1 MKYMLDTNTCIFI
14 IKKDENVLSHLKKI
28 DFKEI
33 CISSIT
39 LSELEFGVA
48 KGMHSEKNQ
57 KALDAFVYNFSI
69 LPFDRDAAHEYGK
82 IRADL
87 EKIGNPIGGM
97 DMLIA
102 AHAKSQK
109 LILVTNNTKEFIRVD
124 GLNIEDWKK

>member
-14 IKKDENVLSHLKKI
+14 IKKDKNVLSHLKNI

-39 LSELEFGVA
+39 LSELEYGVA
-48 KGMHSEKNQ
+48 KSMHSEKNQ

-69 LPFDRDAAHEYGK
+69 LPFDSNAAHEYGK
-82 IRADL
+82 IRANL
-87 EKIGNPIGGM
+87 EKIGSPIGGM

-109 LILVTNNTKEFIRVD
+109 LILVTNNTKEFIRVN

>member
-14 IKKDENVLSHLKKI
+14 IKKDENVLSHLKNI

-39 LSELEFGVA
+39 LSELEYGVA
-48 KGMHSEKNQ
+48 KSMHSEKNQ
-57 KALDAFVYNFSI
+57 KALDDFVYNFSI
-69 LPFDRDAAHEYGK
+69 LPFDSNAAHEYGK
-82 IRADL
+82 IRANL
-87 EKIGNPIGGM
+87 EKIGSPIGGM

-109 LILVTNNTKEFIRVD
+109 LILVTNNTKEFIRVN

>member
-1 MKYMLDTNTCIFI
+1 MGDRFFH
-14 IKKDENVLSHLKKI
+14 LSTDRYRFYKNI

-39 LSELEFGVA
+39 LSELEYGVA
-48 KGMHSEKNQ
+48 KSMHSEKNQ

-69 LPFDRDAAHEYGK
+69 LPFDSDAAHEYGK
-82 IRADL
+82 IRANL
-87 EKIGNPIGGM
+87 EKIGSPIGGM

-109 LILVTNNTKEFIRVD
+109 LILVTNNTKEFIRVN

>member
-14 IKKDENVLSHLKKI
+14 IKKDENVLSHLKNI

-39 LSELEFGVA
+39 LSELEYGIA
-48 KGMHSEKNQ
+48 KSMYSEKNQ

-69 LPFDRDAAHEYGK
+69 LPFDSNATHEYGK
-82 IRADL
+82 IRANL
-87 EKIGNPIGGM
+87 EKIGSPIGGM

-124 GLNIEDWKK
+124 GLKIEDWKE

>member
-39 LSELEFGVA
+39 LSELEYGVA
-48 KGMHSEKNQ
+48 KSMHSEKNQ

-82 IRADL
+82 IRANL
-87 EKIGNPIGGM
+87 EKIGSPIGGM

-102 AHAKSQK
+102 SHAKSQK
-109 LILVTNNTKEFIRVD
+109 LILVTNNTKEFIRVN

>member
-1 MKYMLDTNTCIFI
+1 MKYILDTNTCIFI
-14 IKKDENVLSHLKKI
+14 IKKDENVLSHLKNI

-39 LSELEFGVA
+39 LSELEYGVA
-48 KGMHSEKNQ
+48 KSMHSEKNQ

>member
-69 LPFDRDAAHEYGK
+69 LPFDSNAAHEYGK
-82 IRADL
+82 IRANL
-87 EKIGNPIGGM
+87 EKIGSPIGGM

>member
-14 IKKDENVLSHLKKI
+14 IKKDENVLSHLKNI

-39 LSELEFGVA
+39 LSELEYGVA
-48 KGMHSEKNQ
+48 KSMHSEKNQ

-69 LPFDRDAAHEYGK
+69 LPFDSNVAHEYGK
-82 IRADL
+82 IRANL
-87 EKIGNPIGGM
+87 EKIGSPIGGM

-109 LILVTNNTKEFIRVD
+109 LILVTNNTKEFIRVN

>member
-14 IKKDENVLSHLKKI
+14 IKKNENVLSRIKKI

-39 LSELEFGVA
+39 LSELEYGVA
-48 KGMHSEKNQ
+48 KSINYEKNK
-57 KALDAFVYNFSI
+57 KALEDFIYNFSI
-69 LPFDRDAAHEYGK
+69 LSFDSDAAHEYGK

-87 EKIGNPIGGM
+87 EKTGSPIGSM

-124 GLNIEDWKK
+124 GLKIEDWKE

>member
-14 IKKDENVLSHLKKI
+14 IKKNENVLSRLKKI
-28 DFKEI
+28 YFKEI

-39 LSELEFGVA
+39 LSELEYGVA
-48 KGMHSEKNQ
+48 KSINYEKNK
-57 KALDAFVYNFSI
+57 KALEDFIYNFSI
-69 LPFDRDAAHEYGK
+69 LSFDSDAAHEYGK

-87 EKIGNPIGGM
+87 EKTGSPIGSM

-124 GLNIEDWKK
+124 GLKIEDWKE

>member
-1 MKYMLDTNTCIFI
+1 MKYMLDTNICIFI
-14 IKKDENVLSHLKKI
+14 IKKNENVLSLLKKI

-39 LSELEFGVA
+39 LSELEYGVA
-48 KGMHSEKNQ
+48 KSMHSEKNQ

-69 LPFDRDAAHEYGK
+69 LPFDSNAAHEYGK
-82 IRADL
+82 IRANL
-87 EKIGNPIGGM
+87 EKIGSPIGGM

-109 LILVTNNTKEFIRVD
+109 LILVTNNTKEFIRVN

>member
-1 MKYMLDTNTCIFI
+1 MKYILDTNTCIFI
-14 IKKDENVLSHLKKI
+14 IKKDENVLSHLKNI

-39 LSELEFGVA
+39 LSELEYGVA
-48 KGMHSEKNQ
+48 KSMHSEKNQ

-69 LPFDRDAAHEYGK
+69 LPFDSNAAHEYGK
-82 IRADL
+82 IRANL
-87 EKIGNPIGGM
+87 EKIGSPIGGM

-109 LILVTNNTKEFIRVD
+109 LILVTNNTKEFIRVN

>member
-14 IKKDENVLSHLKKI
+14 IKKNENVLSRLKKI

-39 LSELEFGVA
+39 LSELEYGVA
-48 KGMHSEKNQ
+48 KSINYEKNK
-57 KALDAFVYNFSI
+57 KALEDFIYNFSI
-69 LPFDRDAAHEYGK
+69 LSFDSDATYEYGK

-87 EKIGNPIGGM
+87 EKTGSPIGSM

-124 GLNIEDWKK
+124 GLKIEDWKK

>member
-14 IKKDENVLSHLKKI
+14 IKKNENVLSRIKKI

-39 LSELEFGVA
+39 LSELEYGVA
-48 KGMHSEKNQ
+48 KSINYEKNK
-57 KALDAFVYNFSI
+57 KALEDFIYNFSI
-69 LPFDRDAAHEYGK
+69 LSFDSDAAYEYGK

-87 EKIGNPIGGM
+87 EKTGSPIGSM

-124 GLNIEDWKK
+124 GLKIEDWKE

>member
-14 IKKDENVLSHLKKI
+14 IKKDENVLSHLKNI

-39 LSELEFGVA
+39 LSELEYGVA
-48 KGMHSEKNQ
+48 KSMHSEKNQ

-69 LPFDRDAAHEYGK
+69 LPFDSNAAHEYGK
-82 IRADL
+82 IRANL
-87 EKIGNPIGGM
+87 EKIGSPIGSM

-109 LILVTNNTKEFIRVD
+109 LILVTNNTKEFIRVN

>member
-14 IKKDENVLSHLKKI
+14 IKKDENVLSHLKNI

-39 LSELEFGVA
+39 LSELEYGVA
-48 KGMHSEKNQ
+48 KSMHSEKNQ

-69 LPFDRDAAHEYGK
+69 LPFDSDAAHEYGK
-82 IRADL
+82 IRANL
-87 EKIGNPIGGM
+87 EKIGSPIGGM

-109 LILVTNNTKEFIRVD
+109 LILVTNNTKEFIRVN
-124 GLNIEDWKK
+124 GLNIEYWKK

>member
-39 LSELEFGVA
+39 LSELEYGVA
-48 KGMHSEKNQ
+48 KSMHSEKNQ

-82 IRADL
+82 IRANL
-87 EKIGNPIGGM
+87 EKIGSPIGGM

-109 LILVTNNTKEFIRVD
+109 LILVTNNTKEFIRVNE
-124 GLNIEDWKK
+124 LNIEDWKK

>member
-14 IKKDENVLSHLKKI
+14 IKKYENVLSHLKNI

-39 LSELEFGVA
+39 LSELEYGVA
-48 KGMHSEKNQ
+48 KSMHSEKNQ

-69 LPFDRDAAHEYGK
+69 LPFDSNAAHEYGK
-82 IRADL
+82 IRANL
-87 EKIGNPIGGM
+87 EKIGSPIGGM

-109 LILVTNNTKEFIRVD
+109 LILVTNNTKEFIRVN

>member
-14 IKKDENVLSHLKKI
+14 IKKDENVLSHLKNI

-39 LSELEFGVA
+39 LSELEYGVA
-48 KGMHSEKNQ
+48 KSMHSEKNQ
-57 KALDAFVYNFSI
+57 KSLDAFVYNFSI
-69 LPFDRDAAHEYGK
+69 LPFDSNAAHEYGK
-82 IRADL
+82 IRANL
-87 EKIGNPIGGM
+87 EKIGSPIGGM

-109 LILVTNNTKEFIRVD
+109 LILVTNNTKEFIRVN

>member
-14 IKKDENVLSHLKKI
+14 IKKNENVLSHLKKI

-69 LPFDRDAAHEYGK
+69 LPFDSDAAHEYGK

-87 EKIGNPIGGM
+87 EKIGSPIGSM

-109 LILVTNNTKEFIRVD
+109 LILVTNNIKEFIRVD

>member
-87 EKIGNPIGGM
+87 EKIGSPIGSM

-109 LILVTNNTKEFIRVD
+109 LILVTNNTKEFIRVN

>member
-1 MKYMLDTNTCIFI
+1 MLDTNTCIFI
-14 IKKDENVLSHLKKI
+14 IKKNENVLSRLKKI
-28 DFKEI
+28 YFKEI

-39 LSELEFGVA
+39 LSELEYGVA
-48 KGMHSEKNQ
+48 KSINYEKNK
-57 KALDAFVYNFSI
+57 KALEDFIYNFSI
-69 LPFDRDAAHEYGK
+69 LSFDSDAAYEYGK

-87 EKIGNPIGGM
+87 EKTGSSIGSM

-124 GLNIEDWKK
+124 GLKIEDWKE

>member
-14 IKKDENVLSHLKKI
+14 IKKDENVLSHLKNI
-28 DFKEI
+28 YFKEI

-39 LSELEFGVA
+39 ISELEYGVA
-48 KGMHSEKNQ
+48 KSMHSEKNQ

-69 LPFDRDAAHEYGK
+69 LPFDSNAAHEYGK
-82 IRADL
+82 IRANL
-87 EKIGNPIGGM
+87 EKIGSPIGGM

-109 LILVTNNTKEFIRVD
+109 LILVTNNTKEFIRVN